1 MNRYRNL
8 RTGAEIE
15 IPSELISPDWQLV
28 GDAEEEHDEE
38 PEELDEG
45 PEEEKSNGRGV
56 CKRK

>member
-28 GDAEEEHDEE
+28 GDAEEERDEE
-38 PEELDEG
+38 